1 MVAVIDPKTVAVRVT
16 LRCGVNV
23 NVFVGSGEVVP
34 VPERV
39 LTVENVF
46 VYESVM
52 DSVKETVTDVVV
64 VPVLSNVKVDV
75 SDVVRVAVDD
85 AENVRVTSF
94 VKDVVSEADCV
105 NVAVVSAVAD
115 QDALLVRVFVSS

>member
-1 MVAVIDPKTVAVRVT
+1 
-16 LRCGVNV
+16 
-23 NVFVGSGEVVP
+23 
-34 VPERV
+34 
-39 LTVENVF
+39 
-46 VYESVM
+46 
-52 DSVKETVTDVVV
+52 VV